1 MSCAAADSVE
11 AAASKRKW
19 LTLGAL
25 ALFSLLLTLDDT
37 ALSVALPSIGRDLG
51 LGLSGLEG
59 VGGSSSG
66 ALPSSP

>member
-51 LGLSGLEG
+51 LSGLEG